1 MWKKQKLKLA
11 PQAKRTLEQAQR
23 GNISPF
29 SLSAQGMKLGVHNWS
44 HGIKEKSNMYLSPEN
59 AIKALAAK
67 LVDYADPNRPRGRQ
81 DVIAIMVTS
90 NDIQNFMDQL
100 ENVCVLLQE
109 PTFKQALDYAKASKD
124 LQQSKMIKT
133 PTMKSPAFTKSAD
146 ITPSANRA
154 MQSILRNAM
163 SAAKSASAGDP
174 QAKLVALLKAKQ
186 EKAQQNA
193 QQVAKMLETS
203 ILVYKSNPILNHSN
217 TSAGFTFNWAQAFT
231 SIPALTWS
239 VSSDQDA
246 ARDCWVTFNKSGT
259 TNTKVKYWI
268 FEGSYNTSNL
278 EVNIIAIG
286 KWK

>member
-90 NDIQNFMDQL
+90 NDIQNFIDQL

-174 QAKLVALLKAKQ
+174 QAKLVALLKTKQ

-203 ILVYKSNPILNHSN
+203 ILVYAFSASDFLESAEAKMKLNIPTASNVFTACVMYVGADLSAIKEMLNDEN
-217 TSAGFTFNWAQAFT
+217 
-231 SIPALTWS
+231 
-239 VSSDQDA
+239 
-246 ARDCWVTFNKSGT
+246 
-259 TNTKVKYWI
+259 
-268 FEGSYNTSNL
+268 
-278 EVNIIAIG
+278 
-286 KWK
+286 